1 MNLVI
6 VIIRVH
12 QSLHICN
19 YNVSEVR
26 NCVILDFSSFA
37 FEMHYI
43 VTVTPCFPLENS
55 DVRHSVASLFA
66 LVNFMVSK
74 RRSRTSYSPSIKI

>member
-12 QSLHICN
+12 QSLHIRN

-55 DVRHSVASLFA
+55 DVRHSELLRYLHLLILWCQREGVEL
-66 LVNFMVSK
+66 LI
-74 RRSRTSYSPSIKI
+74 RHQ